1 MEKLNPQEGSSIY
14 DVSAYLPAPMR
25 LAAQDRR
32 EQLISAATRLFA
44 EQGFDAT
51 STRAIAEEAG
61 VNEALIFR
69 YFSSKEELYEE
80 VVLNRVRVTHRLRDL
95 RASLEQ
101 NNEEAEPREVLAEVA
116 GRLLE
121 RSREDTTLTRLL
133 LFSAL
138 RNDGLASR
146 FFQTYVADA
155 HELLCAYLRLGMERG
170 IFREADPA
178 VVARGFLGSIVC
190 HYLAQELFGGNQ
202 RQQFEPYALA
212 GQLADLWLN
221 GISNARG
228 ADTGATAPAGVFPAP
243 ARK

>member
-1 MEKLNPQEGSSIY
+1 MENLNPQKGFSIY
-14 DVSAYLPAPMR
+14 DVSAYLPAFMR

-32 EQLISAATRLFA
+32 EQLITAATRLFS

-80 VVLNRVRVTHRLRDL
+80 VVLNRVRVADRLRDL
-95 RASLEQ
+95 RASLEE
-101 NNEEAEPREVLAEVA
+101 NREAGPREVMAEVA
-116 GRLLE
+116 GRLLD
-121 RSREDTTLTRLL
+121 RTGDDTTLTRLL

-146 FFQTYVADA
+146 FYETYVADA

-170 IFREADPA
+170 VFREADPA
-178 VVARGFLGSIVC
+178 VVARGFLGSVIC
-190 HYLAQELFGGNQ
+190 HYLAQELFGKSQ
-202 RQQFEPYALA
+202 RQQFDAYALG

-221 GISNARG
+221 GISNSKGAGNGAR
-228 ADTGATAPAGVFPAP
+228 APAGIFPEP
-243 ARK
+243 AKK

>member
-1 MEKLNPQEGSSIY
+1 M
-14 DVSAYLPAPMR
+14 
-25 LAAQDRR
+25 AAQDRR
-32 EQLISAATRLFA
+32 EQLISAATRLFS

-80 VVLNRVRVTHRLRDL
+80 VVLNRVRVAERLRDL
-95 RASLEQ
+95 RASLEE
-101 NNEEAEPREVLAEVA
+101 NGEAEPREVLAEVA

-121 RSREDTTLTRLL
+121 RSREDITLTRLL

-146 FFQTYVADA
+146 FFGTYVADA
-155 HELLCAYLRLGMERG
+155 HGLLCAYLRLGMERG

-190 HYLAQELFGGNQ
+190 HYLAQELFGDSR
-202 RQQFEPYALA
+202 RQQFDPYVLG

-221 GISNARG
+221 GISNG
-228 ADTGATAPAGVFPAP
+228 TGAENGAKAPAGIFPEP
-243 ARK
+243 AEK